1 MTNKIL
7 IVEDDQMILNSL
19 SEALSLKDYD
29 VYQSITLSQADDVLK
44 CYTEKS
50 RWFYVMS
57 LIII

>member
-19 SEALSLKDYD
+19 SEVLSLKDYD

-44 CYTEKS
+44 FLS
-50 RWFYVMS
+50 YVYS
-57 LIII
+57 